1 MGKCQS
7 KMGAVEDHDKISGEK
22 TNEDSEDVLYK
33 AKIFISWI
41 ITDRL

>member
-7 KMGAVEDHDKISGEK
+7 KRGTEEDRDKMSGEK

-33 AKIFISWI
+33 AKIFI
-41 ITDRL
+41 L